1 MHFNTGYECSTPDDT
16 EIDKFIR
23 DPRTWLSDYKLGKK
37 FRYPTEDT
45 TQTNVNFTM
54 DGSGNATSAS
64 SKATQIYLF
73 GDGMPLG
80 GGRSDS
86 YSDMLIR
93 NRVYPGYTEVE
104 LIQGSATNF
113 SAGSFK
119 SIYTPLSPSITSV
132 NSSTANG
139 TYGIE
144 DVITINASFQLQ

>member
-1 MHFNTGYECSTPDDT
+1 MP
-16 EIDKFIR
+16 
-23 DPRTWLSDYKLGKK
+23 
-37 FRYPTEDT
+37 
-45 TQTNVNFTM
+45 
-54 DGSGNATSAS
+54 ASAS

-93 NRVYPGYTEVE
+93 NRVYPGYTQVE

-119 SIYTPLSPSITSV
+119 SILYTTKSIYYVSQLV
-132 NSSTANG
+132 NSGRHIWNRVL
-139 TYGIE
+139 
-144 DVITINASFQLQ
+144 DVITINTVFSAAVNVVTTWDPDDRVGDW